1 MRNTEKTFGRIMTVV
16 AFALASL
23 MVYKCDAQGITRME
37 YTDEV
42 GKVVNRYTSQ
52 TLNLKTPLKY
62 GEDIY
67 VGATSDSLGPK
78 TMTFAIYV
86 YFPKG
91 INGKG
96 ADVVVTYK
104 DGTTDVFKQTRF
116 DKEDSYTEYT
126 PVIGVRNIATKP
138 MKSILIRG
146 IAQYDVDKNYFI
158 DFFANL

>member
-16 AFALASL
+16 AFVLCAL
-23 MVYKCDAQGITRME
+23 MIYKCDAQVVSRME
-37 YTDEV
+37 YVNNDVKIT
-42 GKVVNRYTSQ
+42 NRYTSQ

-67 VGATSDSLGPK
+67 VGATSDSLTPK
-78 TMTFAIYV
+78 SMTFAIYV

-116 DKEDSYTEYT
+116 DDDVSYSEYT

-158 DFFANL
+158 NFFANL